1 MILPFALENLRTRWY
16 GFFLVRLRS
25 AIVASC
31 QVLWLGA
38 RFGCN
43 PKGVPLKVMTD
54 FSDEGKELR
63 IQSSPLPNTEERRKR
78 RERKLPATPK
88 LPKNPNCRLD
98 EAISDFNLDSLAIW
112 ISGNSIPP
120 SPQTPRSQSFPHALS
135 EQIFDSPLVRESHT
149 GTKLLLK
156 ARHDPCFPYLLLGCG
171 LPQDSPQPWRQNPQ
185 DERVQ
190 KHCHLCLGKPRARPC
205 PCKVQGRRRVCR
217 LYLPRESETN
227 KAGWL

>member
-112 ISGNSIPP
+112 ISGNSIPLL
-120 SPQTPRSQSFPHALS
+120 PQTRLSQPFRLALPA
-135 EQIFDSPLVRESHT
+135 QRYDSHPAWESHM
-149 GTKLLLK
+149 
-156 ARHDPCFPYLLLGCG
+156 
-171 LPQDSPQPWRQNPQ
+171 
-185 DERVQ
+185 
-190 KHCHLCLGKPRARPC
+190 
-205 PCKVQGRRRVCR
+205 GR
-217 LYLPRESETN
+217 
-227 KAGWL
+227 